1 MQLVLDCAGL
11 RDFVGV
17 ISNLA
22 KFGLGF
28 VPIMFDIVPELRA
41 VFGTEVGRNGTIAI
55 ERRAANARANHTTMT
70 IFNYHLHTSTLHKS
84 SLL

>member
-11 RDFVGV
+11 RDFARVTGH
-17 ISNLA
+17 LA

-28 VPIMFDIVPELRA
+28 VPILFDIVPALRA
-41 VFGTEVGRNGTIAI
+41 VFGTEFGRNGTIAI
-55 ERRAANARANHTTMT
+55 ERRAANARVSHTTMI